1 MLPRMQWGRRLGRE
15 ARTFVEPGPRL
26 VDELECVASVLLAIV
41 FAHALDVRN
50 VSWAAF
56 SGYMVMR
63 GILRIAGTT
72 AGAALALL
80 LVPMLLPS
88 LAAASLAGAAI
99 GGLSLYGALT
109 SRRAYAWLF
118 VGLTFEMVL
127 LDKLAHPGLAVVDFA
142 ETRLLEVIAGT
153 VACVV
158 VSAIST
164 LTLRRRWPA
173 PPTPPVPN
181 FAWHPGAARH
191 AAQAAIA
198 LALLPPISS

>member
-1 MLPRMQWGRRLGRE
+1 MDLRQRVTDVLQS
-15 ARTFVEPGPRL
+15 FVEPGPRL
-26 VDELECVASVLLAIV
+26 VDELECVLSVLLAIV

-56 SGYMVMR
+56 SGYMVMRGHVSESLLR

-109 SRRAYAWLF
+109 S
-118 VGLTFEMVL
+118 
-127 LDKLAHPGLAVVDFA
+127 
-142 ETRLLEVIAGT
+142 
-153 VACVV
+153 
-158 VSAIST
+158 
-164 LTLRRRWPA
+164 
-173 PPTPPVPN
+173 
-181 FAWHPGAARH
+181 
-191 AAQAAIA
+191 
-198 LALLPPISS
+198 